1 MLQIRHL
8 MINSKVIEILKF
20 FSEEEIKKFS
30 DYLNSPLF
38 NKREIIVKLFGL
50 YRKHYPD
57 FDDKNLTKEKIFKKL
72 MPGKEYN
79 DNVFRNLNSILLK
92 HSEDFLS
99 FTNFSRERLSVK
111 RHLLSELNNKKILQ
125 TFESNFRE
133 TKNILEIPVHKDMNY
148 FYEMHLL
155 FLQKDLYNSYV
166 NRFSTEDIFLAEKN
180 LIIYFLMKFMEI
192 QNYILYECRIL
203 GLEKKF
209 IFKDNFI
216 DELMKKVPKEISE
229 IPQIRIYYNAF
240 KLEQTSKEVYYKSL
254 RNLLD
259 KYWNIIEKEKVY
271 NNYADMID
279 FIKRTRPRDD
289 INTVSE
295 LFNLRRNIIERK
307 LYTENFI
314 TNMFFMNL
322 VKSGLRLKK
331 FDWVS
336 SFIKDYNQLIID
348 KYRESTAELSYA
360 LYYFELKQYD
370 KSIMHASVV
379 RYEDNFYNLEIKN
392 LYSRIYYEQEL
403 IDVLTDHLNSYRLYL
418 SKNRTLG
425 KQEIQ
430 THGAFIRTLSKII
443 RIKESGKSHRIF
455 SVLNEIESSDIFNKH
470 WLTEK
475 LNELKEQI

>member
-1 MLQIRHL
+1 

-20 FSEEEIKKFS
+20 FSEEEIKRFS
-30 DYLNSPLF
+30 EYLNSPLF
-38 NKREIIVKLFGL
+38 NKREIIIKLLGL
-50 YRKHYPD
+50 YRKFYPT
-57 FDDKNLTKEKIFKKL
+57 FEDKNLTKEKVFKKL
-72 MPGKEYN
+72 MPGKKYN

-92 HSEDFLS
+92 HSEEFLS
-99 FTNFSRERLSVK
+99 YLNFSREKLSVK

-125 TFESNFRE
+125 TFETNFRE
-133 TKNILEIPVHKDMNY
+133 TKNILEKPEHKDMNY

-166 NRFSTEDIFLAEKN
+166 NRFSSDDIFQAEKN

-203 GLEKKF
+203 GLEKKL
-209 IFKDNFI
+209 IFKDNFV

-229 IPQIRIYYNAF
+229 IPQIKIYYNAY
-240 KLEQTSKEVYYKSL
+240 KLEQTSEEMYYRSL

-259 KYWNIIEKEKVY
+259 KYWKILEKEKVY

-289 INTVSE
+289 ISTVSE
-295 LFNLRRNIIERK
+295 LFNLRRSIIERK

-331 FDWVS
+331 FDWVNG
-336 SFIKDYNQLIID
+336 FIKSYNHLIID
-348 KYRESTAELSYA
+348 KYRESTTELSYA
-360 LYYFELKQYD
+360 HYYFEMKQYD

-392 LYSRIYYEQEL
+392 LYSRIYYEQGL
-403 IDVLTDHLNSYRLYL
+403 IDTLTDHLNSYRLYI

-425 KQEIQ
+425 KSEILA
-430 THGAFIRTLSKII
+430 HGAFIRTLNKII
-443 RIKESGKSHRIF
+443 RIKESGKTHRAF
-455 SVLNEIESSDIFNKH
+455 SLIKEFETAEIISKP
-470 WLTEK
+470 WLSEK
-475 LNELKEQI
+475 INELKETM

>member
-1 MLQIRHL
+1 
-8 MINSKVIEILKF
+8 
-20 FSEEEIKKFS
+20 
-30 DYLNSPLF
+30 
-38 NKREIIVKLFGL
+38 
-50 YRKHYPD
+50 
-57 FDDKNLTKEKIFKKL
+57 
-72 MPGKEYN
+72 
-79 DNVFRNLNSILLK
+79 
-92 HSEDFLS
+92 
-99 FTNFSRERLSVK
+99 
-111 RHLLSELNNKKILQ
+111 
-125 TFESNFRE
+125 
-133 TKNILEIPVHKDMNY
+133 
-148 FYEMHLL
+148 
-155 FLQKDLYNSYV
+155 
-166 NRFSTEDIFLAEKN
+166 
-180 LIIYFLMKFMEI
+180 MKFMEI

-229 IPQIRIYYNAF
+229 IPQIRIYYYAF

-254 RNLLD
+254 RDLLD
-259 KYWNIIEKEKVY
+259 KYWSIIEKEKVY

-289 INTVSE
+289 IKTISE

-322 VKSGLRLKK
+322 VKSGLRLNK
-331 FDWVS
+331 FEWVS
-336 SFIKDYNQLIID
+336 RFISDYNQLIID
-348 KYRESTAELSYA
+348 KYRESTTELSHA

-403 IDVLTDHLNSYRLYL
+403 IDVLTDHLNSYRLYI

-443 RIKESGKSHRIF
+443 RIRESGKSHRIF
-455 SVLNEIESSDIFNKH
+455 SVLSEIESSDIFNKY
-470 WLTEK
+470 WLVEK
-475 LNELKEQI
+475 LNELKEKI